1 MNPNFTF
8 DAEGVFDQQIKP
20 LRPRKR
26 RTQRWRRWWIA
37 LTKGDTLDTRAIK
50 QTMRCPKLLAASMPR
65 VILQE
70 EFLQRPRS
78 AESEFGLRFQPPQL
92 QTVERRLGERRQE
105 ARRQSQRRKER
116 RQTNSPLYLA
126 YPILDRRGRR
136 YDDDFLRST
145 CPLQTE
151 RRLVRRRSLK
161 RRVFD
166 RRLGIGGFGKE
177 DAIERF
183 AQESCKHRR
192 VKSFEPTVDLAPRK
206 GRKRTSVVV
215 PVPGVFDAPLFTP
228 SKKAARELRDKDVSL
243 FKKIKS

>member
-78 AESEFGLRFQPPQL
+78 AESEFGLKSRRHNCRQL
-92 QTVERRLGERRQE
+92 NGAQGNVARKHAARVKDGKSGDRLT
-105 ARRQSQRRKER
+105 ARC
-116 RQTNSPLYLA
+116 TW
-126 YPILDRRGRR
+126 PIL
-136 YDDDFLRST
+136 SWT
-145 CPLQTE
+145 
-151 RRLVRRRSLK
+151 
-161 RRVFD
+161 
-166 RRLGIGGFGKE
+166 GGAGDTMTIF
-177 DAIERF
+177 
-183 AQESCKHRR
+183 C
-192 VKSFEPTVDLAPRK
+192 
-206 GRKRTSVVV
+206 
-215 PVPGVFDAPLFTP
+215 
-228 SKKAARELRDKDVSL
+228 AARAL
-243 FKKIKS
+243 FKPNEGL